1 MEFGK
6 LWIFLYT
13 ANITKDAKSWDTSTF
28 LLRKK
33 KFQLNRDDS
42 LFVLFHHLNDGL
54 SESRREL
61 HVHSST
67 CKIWKLLNYSWQNTV
82 IIIINITAK
91 SQCLSKQYTTSYKMT
106 VVRKVSAWVGVQQWD
121 RKKSHVHNLIV
132 KHGKVMIINRL
143 LTSCETVKPYLAQ
156 KWIVMRSR
164 WLWSI
169 AIPSTYL
176 NSFIIVWK
184 MSCTSSR
191 SGHYRG

>member
-33 KFQLNRDDS
+33 KFQLNRDDG

-61 HVHSST
+61 HVHSSA

-91 SQCLSKQYTTSYKMT
+91 SQCLKQTIYDKLQNDRSQKGLSLSWGPT
-106 VVRKVSAWVGVQQWD
+106 VRQE
-121 RKKSHVHNLIV
+121 KKSHVHNL

-184 MSCTSSR
+184 MSCTSS
-191 SGHYRG
+191 GHYRG